1 MPNWCEGY
9 LKIRGKKKD
18 LKNFIENEIKLL
30 KLKSIILE
38 PEYVDIKMIDDLGE
52 CSFNY
57 KKSFREY
64 LHVKNTRRFFVES
77 EEISFYY
84 DEEDEDAICHIT
96 LWIKQAWAI
105 DIQEL
110 LVEHSKKYHVDFN
123 IYASESGMEFE
134 QYITVIN
141 GELVKNEEREYT
153 DFQFEAINP
162 SLGG

>member
-9 LKIRGKKKD
+9 LKIRGKKED
-18 LKNFIENEIKLL
+18 IVNFVENEIKLL

-52 CSFNY
+52 YSFNY
-57 KKSFREY
+57 KKSFREFLY
-64 LHVKNTRRFFVES
+64 LKNTRRFFVES

-84 DEEDEDAICHIT
+84 FEDEVCHLT
-96 LWIKQAWAI
+96 LEIKQAWAI
-105 DIQEL
+105 DIQKL
-110 LVEHSKKYHVDFN
+110 LVGHSKKYHVDFN

-141 GELVKNEEREYT
+141 GELVKNEEREYA

-162 SLGG
+162 ELGG

>member
-9 LKIRGKKKD
+9 LKIRGKKEGIV
-18 LKNFIENEIKLL
+18 NFVENEIRLVKTENIF
-30 KLKSIILE
+30 SE
-38 PEYVDIKMIDDLGE
+38 PEYLEIKLIDDLGQY
-52 CSFNY
+52 SFNH

-64 LHVKNTRRFFVES
+64 LHLKNTRRFFVES

-84 DEEDEDAICHIT
+84 YKDELCYLT
-96 LWIKQAWAI
+96 LEIKQALAI

-141 GELVKNEEREYT
+141 GELVRNEERTYT

-162 SLGG
+162 KLGG

>member
-9 LKIRGKKKD
+9 LKIRGKKED
-18 LKNFIENEIKLL
+18 IVNFIENEIRLIKLN
-30 KLKSIILE
+30 SIISE
-38 PEYVDIKMIDDLGE
+38 PEYNEIKMIDDLGE

-57 KKSFREY
+57 KKSFSKY
-64 LHVKNTRRFFVES
+64 LHLKNSRRFFVES

-84 DEEDEDAICHIT
+84 FEDEVCYLT
-96 LWIKQAWAI
+96 LEVKQAWGI
-105 DIQEL
+105 DVQEL
-110 LVEHSKKYHVDFN
+110 LVEHSKNYHIDFN

-141 GELVKNEEREYT
+141 GELVKNEEKEYN